1 MFQQAEVTE
10 EEGEQFALEIGAIH
24 KWTSCPKNMGI
35 ESLFMNLSEKFLM
48 LDDSEENKEDHI
60 VIGKKQ
66 NKAKRKCC

>member
-1 MFQQAEVTE
+1 
-10 EEGEQFALEIGAIH
+10 
-24 KWTSCPKNMGI
+24 MGI

-48 LDDSEENKEDHI
+48 LEDSGENEEDYI

>member
-1 MFQQAEVTE
+1 
-10 EEGEQFALEIGAIH
+10 
-24 KWTSCPKNMGI
+24 MGI

-48 LDDSEENKEDHI
+48 LEDSGENEEDHI